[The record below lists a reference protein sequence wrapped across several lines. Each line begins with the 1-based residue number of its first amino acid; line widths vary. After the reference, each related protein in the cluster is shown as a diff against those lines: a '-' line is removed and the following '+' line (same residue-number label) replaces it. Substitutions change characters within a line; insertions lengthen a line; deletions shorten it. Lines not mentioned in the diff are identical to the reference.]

1 MGASPHSSVPSKDSV
16 GSGRSR
22 RFRAGTR
29 RWTTALG
36 AAAVAAVSVSGL
48 VLGAGSAAAATG
60 TTVSVTPSNLQGF
73 DFAETRA
80 TGHYEFT
87 ADGLHIRTEGNTSTD
102 KVAAYKPVSATLA
115 SVAAGADPAVD
126 YTNTAGIKPGYQM
139 AFDKDG
145 DGGFDGFLVGEPDA
159 YGMKWWDNSGL
170 LTPKDASLAGC
181 DYKICATLDDISA
194 AYPQAKISAIGFS
207 LGSGVKG
214 DGVLS
219 SLTFLDTTYTF
230 GLDPVANGGPA
241 DIAVKLDA
249 PLLTNVGTDIPL
261 TVTVTNNGPNAAGP
275 FNVSAVTPGYDIKSA
290 PGGTVAGNTA
300 TIPVT
305 YLDKGATKTFV
316 VTAKASAGFQLGLGV
331 AYVVPGASPD
341 TNLFNNFGI
350 TLLITR

>member
-1 MGASPHSSVPSKDSV
+1 
-16 GSGRSR
+16 
-22 RFRAGTR
+22 
-29 RWTTALG
+29 
-36 AAAVAAVSVSGL
+36 
-48 VLGAGSAAAATG
+48 
-60 TTVSVTPSNLQGF
+60 VTPSNLQGF
-73 DFAETRA
+73 NFAETRT
-80 TGHYEFT
+80 TGHADFT
-87 ADGLHIRTEGNTSTD
+87 AEGLHTYTEGNTFTD

-115 SVAAGADPAVD
+115 SVAAGADPALD

-145 DGGFDGFLVGEPDA
+145 DGDFDGFLVGEPDA
-159 YGMKWWDNSGL
+159 YGLKWWDSSGF
-170 LTPKDASLAGC
+170 LTPKDDSLAGC
-181 DYKICATLDDISA
+181 GYKICATLADISA

-207 LGSGVKG
+207 LGSGAKG

-219 SLTFLDTTYTF
+219 SLTFLDTAYTF

-275 FNVSAVTPGYDIKSA
+275 FKVSAVTPGYDVKSA

-316 VTAKASAGFQLGLGV
+316 LTAKASAGFQLGLGWHMS
-331 AYVVPGASPD
+331 SP
-341 TNLFNNFGI
+341 THRRI
-350 TLLITR
+350 PTCSTTLGSPC

>member
-1 MGASPHSSVPSKDSV
+1 
-16 GSGRSR
+16 
-22 RFRAGTR
+22 
-29 RWTTALG
+29 
-36 AAAVAAVSVSGL
+36 
-48 VLGAGSAAAATG
+48 
-60 TTVSVTPSNLQGF
+60 
-73 DFAETRA
+73 
-80 TGHYEFT
+80 
-87 ADGLHIRTEGNTSTD
+87 
-102 KVAAYKPVSATLA
+102 
-115 SVAAGADPAVD
+115 VD

-159 YGMKWWDNSGL
+159 YGMKWWDSYSF

-181 DYKICATLDDISA
+181 GYKICATLDDISA

-275 FNVSAVTPGYDIKSA
+275 FNVSAVTPGYDLKSA

-316 VTAKASAGFQLGLGV
+316 VTAKASAGFPARPRGGICRPRRIAGYQPVQQLWDHLADHSLTDRPSIEPPPPVGRGLS
-331 AYVVPGASPD
+331 AY
-341 TNLFNNFGI
+341 
-350 TLLITR
+350 